1 MVDIIVNCYQ
11 NRFTCSNM
19 FILTEGEA
27 STTEELRIEVIC
39 FVGAVEGG
47 FVNIIDMM
55 MCARIIRTSDQYSMI
70 SMFFSWIMKI
80 A

>member
-1 MVDIIVNCYQ
+1 M
-11 NRFTCSNM
+11 
-19 FILTEGEA
+19 
-27 STTEELRIEVIC
+27 IC

-70 SMFFSWIMKI
+70 SMFFSWNIEI
-80 A
+80 AWSEEGRLEINFSGYSTYLNVTTGAIYT

>member
-1 MVDIIVNCYQ
+1 M
-11 NRFTCSNM
+11 
-19 FILTEGEA
+19 
-27 STTEELRIEVIC
+27 IC

-55 MCARIIRTSDQYSMI
+55 MCARIIVTTSDQYSMI
-70 SMFFSWIMKI
+70 SMFFSWNMKI